1 MERINQS
8 PNAITV
14 TPSDTAVFTPALVGI
29 RVTVAGNLVVQSG
42 GAQITIAAA
51 ANETI
56 NMSINKVFN
65 TGTTA
70 TGLTGFQWPE

>member
-8 PNAITV
+8 PNAVPVTASDSTV
-14 TPSDTAVFTPALVGI
+14 YTPALVGI
-29 RVTVAGNLVVQSG
+29 RVTGAGNLTVISG
-42 GAQITIAAA
+42 GQSVLIAAA

-56 NMSINKVFN
+56 NMSINKVMS

-70 TGLTGFQWPE
+70 TGLVGFQWPE